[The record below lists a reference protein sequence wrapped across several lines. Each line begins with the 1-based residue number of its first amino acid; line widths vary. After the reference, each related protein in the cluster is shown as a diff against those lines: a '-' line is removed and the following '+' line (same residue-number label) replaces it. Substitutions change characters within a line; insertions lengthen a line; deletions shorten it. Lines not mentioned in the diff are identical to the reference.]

1 MAELLGVVASSIAVA
16 EVAAKAGSAIPKL
29 KALWDEVQNVPETI
43 HHLLKQIEILDP
55 MVWEMENE
63 LNAHRTTIINPI
75 LFNDDVMRRSTQYC
89 RESLQS
95 LTDIVDDMGV
105 QVQNLQKFKRGM
117 AKVKVVLKKKTLM
130 DLEMRLRNALTLL
143 NFAQQSYMMSMM
155 KLQPHII
162 VGKLTAVQQCQ
173 SLEEISLGVEDRH
186 LAEKPDSDVVASL
199 AQETPLKLTDRQ
211 RSERL
216 VDERTFGNGTV
227 FWRVSERNF
236 LGYQATSESNL
247 RYTKAKLTRRA

>member
-143 NFAQQSYMMSMM
+143 NFAQQSYMMFVIITDIETYKS
-155 KLQPHII
+155 HI
-162 VGKLTAVQQCQ
+162 L
-173 SLEEISLGVEDRH
+173 
-186 LAEKPDSDVVASL
+186 
-199 AQETPLKLTDRQ
+199 
-211 RSERL
+211 
-216 VDERTFGNGTV
+216 
-227 FWRVSERNF
+227 
-236 LGYQATSESNL
+236 
-247 RYTKAKLTRRA
+247 